1 MKKTVKKS
9 TVKKAQNGAPPLKA
23 SRTLV
28 TWPTRKNDPE
38 SGLSKRVSNFSV
50 DTTGYAA
57 GKKKFPA
64 VRESVTTWS
73 PTMRSSKMG
82 NVEKEYAPKETV
94 KRKNVKDFIKEP
106 SKTRFFTPRTKNGGK
121 VMAKKTMKK
130 K

>member
-28 TWPTRKNDPE
+28 THPTRKNDPE

-73 PTMRSSKMG
+73 PTMSSSKKG

-106 SKTRFFTPRTKNGGK
+106 SKTRFFTPRKNGGK